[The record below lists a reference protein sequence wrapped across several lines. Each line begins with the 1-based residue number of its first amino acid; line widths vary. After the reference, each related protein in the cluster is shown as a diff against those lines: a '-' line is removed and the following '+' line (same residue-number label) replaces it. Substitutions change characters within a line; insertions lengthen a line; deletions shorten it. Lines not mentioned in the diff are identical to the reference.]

1 MVSIDRRV
9 VLITGASS
17 GIGKASAQYLH
28 QKGYRVYG
36 TSRYAMKLSAAD
48 FVSSAQ
54 FELIGMDMT
63 SESSISQTVETI
75 IAREGRLDV
84 VVNNAGYG
92 LAGAIEDT
100 QISEAQSLME
110 TNFFGVMRVCRAVLP
125 LMREQGAGYLINI
138 SSIAGLT
145 AIPFQALYSASKFA
159 IEGFSEALRMEVQPY
174 GIKVVLIEPGDF
186 QTEFTARRLKTVAAQ
201 SETAYTQRLAK
212 ALAVMESD
220 EQQGLKPEL
229 VGYLLEKIITTSSPQ
244 LRYEIAPQTEKLAV
258 ELKKRIPGKLYE
270 WMIMK
275 YFNLV

>member
-36 TSRYAMKLSAAD
+36 TSRYAMKLSTAD
-48 FVSSAQ
+48 FVSSEQ

-63 SESSISQTVETI
+63 SESSISQAIETI

-258 ELKKRIPGKLYE
+258 ELKKRIPGELYE

-275 YFNLV
+275 YFNLL